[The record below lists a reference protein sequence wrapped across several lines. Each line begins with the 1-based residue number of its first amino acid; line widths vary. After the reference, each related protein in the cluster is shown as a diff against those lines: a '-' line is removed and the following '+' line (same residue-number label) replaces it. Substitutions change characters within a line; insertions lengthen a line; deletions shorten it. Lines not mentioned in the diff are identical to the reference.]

1 MDIISGMNQE
11 DLLRDVVTHE
21 ILYESPIGVDS
32 NGIKG
37 RKIKRYLTT
46 IMTPNNKR
54 PVYWVN
60 TIERLWL
67 PENDS
72 HPRHSEADA

>member
-37 RKIKRYLTT
+37 RKIERYLTT
-46 IMTPNNKR
+46 ILTPKYKM

-60 TIERLWL
+60 SIERIWL
-67 PENDS
+67 PENES
-72 HPRHSEADA
+72 LTRHSEGEA